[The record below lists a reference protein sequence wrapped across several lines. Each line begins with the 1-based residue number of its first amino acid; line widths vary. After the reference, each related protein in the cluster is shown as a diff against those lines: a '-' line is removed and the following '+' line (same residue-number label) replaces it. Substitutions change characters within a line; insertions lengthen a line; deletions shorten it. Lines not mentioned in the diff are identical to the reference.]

1 MNNLSRNQSH
11 ENIMTCIYVGLTYS
25 NINEPLDIIS
35 IMESI
40 YNCDYE
46 EIDIFDREIIVKT
59 FINFDSIVETI
70 TPFLRKWKFSRL
82 SKITQA
88 ILLASYTHY
97 KIVGG
102 VDKAV
107 VIDVAIK
114 LAKKYDIKDIHRFIN
129 AILDNVL

>member
-11 ENIMTCIYVGLTYS
+11 ENIMTCIYVGLTYT
-25 NINEPLDIIS
+25 NINEPLDIIN
-35 IMESI
+35 IMEGI
-40 YNCDYE
+40 YNSDYE
-46 EIDIFDREIIVKT
+46 DIDIFDREIIVKT
-59 FINFDSIVETI
+59 FINFDNIVEKY
-70 TPFLRKWKFSRL
+70 TPHLRKWKFSRL
-82 SKITQA
+82 SKITQS

-97 KIVGG
+97 KIIGG

-129 AILDNVL
+129 AVLDKVL